1 MARTLGLP
9 FMLVALLL
17 GGYLFTQQSG
27 NAGPTSAVVTQ
38 AEAQAG
44 SDAAATS
51 FDAAV
56 PELQAWFADHGTYAG
71 VALPPAFAVTVVRAD
86 AASYCLQAGAAPVE
100 SHLLGPGGQPQ
111 PGPC

>member
-9 FMLVALLL
+9 LMLVALLL
-17 GGYLFTQQSG
+17 GGYLFTQQSKT
-27 NAGPTSAVVTQ
+27 AGPTSAVVTQ
-38 AEAQAG
+38 AEAQA
-44 SDAAATS
+44 SNDAAATS
-51 FDAAV
+51 FDAAL

-71 VALPPAFAVTVVRAD
+71 VSLPPAFAVTVVRAD
-86 AASYCLQAGAAPVE
+86 AASYCLQAGTAPAE